1 MDYLSLPLALKK
13 GYLNKTDLY
22 ESISHHIGLIL
33 SAREGILPFEPEF
46 GCNIW
51 EKEFSDIYTM
61 SRADIRASIRNAI
74 DKFEKRL
81 YNVSVSISEVST
93 EHSHALGLV
102 IKVSGHY
109 RDEDKEQKF
118 EETFNIG

>member
-1 MDYLSLPLALKK
+1 MDYLSLPFVLKK
-13 GYLNKTDLY
+13 GYLDKSDLY
-22 ESISHHIGLIL
+22 DSISFSIGLIL
-33 SAREGILPFEPEF
+33 SAREGSLSFEPDF

-51 EKEFSDIYTM
+51 EREFSDLYTA

-81 YNVSVSISEVST
+81 YNVTVSISEVDT
-93 EHSHALGLV
+93 KRVHSLGLV
-102 IKVSGHY
+102 VKIKGNY
-109 RDEDKEQKF
+109 RDDGEEKIF